1 MADSTPHTVN
11 VLMARAAPGGL
22 VAALARFDLDRA
34 EAEQKRSSAAA
45 PLISGRVQ

>member
-1 MADSTPHTVN
+1 MVRVT
-11 VLMARAAPGGL
+11 PGGV
-22 VAALARFDLDRA
+22 VAALARFDLEGA